1 MKKRKFISIILL
13 LIIFF
18 NIISVKNTSQALTT
32 GELREKM
39 EYVHY
44 QADFIDRS
52 NSKWYFIENYD
63 KYSGASCHGYAN
75 AISLALFGSNQN
87 RNFNDWVFT
96 ENVDELCVG
105 DIIRYRND
113 YNGGST
119 NHTMVVINIIGDTV
133 YITDANHDGYDGIRW
148 GDAYSKSQL
157 ASMISGS
164 LCWTDW
170 GAWNKGY
177 FRHYVY
183 SNVKSLDED
192 TEPPLIHQAYV
203 DPTSMDGT
211 KYTVYAK
218 VTDNEGISKIPVMT
232 KALNS
237 DAHYVENRATKSGD
251 YYNVT
256 VKASDHSNDKGLYN
270 SHVYAYD
277 NTGNGVVKNLDNIP
291 MNSKIVT
298 DLGNFTAKIVLK
310 NNTNYAIT
318 AEGTNSNANVALEK
332 KSNNDDGQLWQFN
345 KNSDGK
351 SYEIVNVASGKLL
364 DIYNGKD
371 ENGTNVEIYPQNGN
385 IAQAFYIME
394 YNGGYRIVA
403 KCSSNLKAIDL
414 TGGNV
419 SAGQNIELYD
429 ACADAN
435 PSQTWTFEKDTEP
448 PVIHEAF
455 VDPTSMDGTKYNVY
469 AKITDNGG
477 ISKIPV
483 MTSAINSDTLYKE
496 SRATKSG
503 DYYNVTVK
511 ASDHNNDKGI
521 YNSHVYAYD
530 NSGNG
535 VVNYLDNIPM
545 GSKIVTN
552 LGDFTAKIVLKSDT
566 NYAIATEGKNANAN
580 VSLAKKSGSDNSQV
594 WQFKKKSD
602 GKSYEIINVAS
613 GKLLTISNAKDE
625 DGSNVEIDSQNGN
638 NEQAF
643 YIMEYN
649 GGYRIVAKCSSN
661 LKAIDLKSGNVS
673 VGQNIDLYNVCT
685 ETNSAQTWIF
695 EEWTKKPNISG
706 TITSYGNENNEVK
719 IELIKKGENTV
730 VASQSL
736 KGNSIKYNFDN
747 IPVGNY
753 ILRITKNSHV
763 EREYELSVNDLDI
776 TQNVKIYLKGD
787 VNGDGKI
794 NIKDWNMLYAYINET
809 MILSSEALQRSD
821 VNEDEKINVKDLN
834 RLYEHVTEVNPL

>member
-18 NIISVKNTSQALTT
+18 NIISVKNTSQALTA
-32 GELREKM
+32 GELKDKIN
-39 EYVHY
+39 YVY
-44 QADFIDRS
+44 SQADFIDRS
-52 NSKWYFIENYD
+52 KEKWFFIENYD
-63 KYSGASCHGYAN
+63 KYSGESCHGYAN
-75 AISLALFGSNQN
+75 AVSLALFGSNQN

-157 ASMISGS
+157 ASMISRS
-164 LCWTDW
+164 LYWTDW
-170 GAWNKGY
+170 GKWNKGY
-177 FRHYVY
+177 FRHYIY

-192 TEPPLIHQAYV
+192 TEPPVIHEAYV

-277 NTGNGVVKNLDNIP
+277 NLGNGVVKGLN
-291 MNSKIVT
+291 
-298 DLGNFTAKIVLK
+298 
-310 NNTNYAIT
+310 
-318 AEGTNSNANVALEK
+318 
-332 KSNNDDGQLWQFN
+332 
-345 KNSDGK
+345 
-351 SYEIVNVASGKLL
+351 
-364 DIYNGKD
+364 
-371 ENGTNVEIYPQNGN
+371 
-385 IAQAFYIME
+385 
-394 YNGGYRIVA
+394 
-403 KCSSNLKAIDL
+403 
-414 TGGNV
+414 
-419 SAGQNIELYD
+419 
-429 ACADAN
+429 
-435 PSQTWTFEKDTEP
+435 
-448 PVIHEAF
+448 
-455 VDPTSMDGTKYNVY
+455 
-469 AKITDNGG
+469 
-477 ISKIPV
+477 
-483 MTSAINSDTLYKE
+483 
-496 SRATKSG
+496 
-503 DYYNVTVK
+503 
-511 ASDHNNDKGI
+511 
-521 YNSHVYAYD
+521 
-530 NSGNG
+530 
-535 VVNYLDNIPM
+535 NIPM

-566 NYAIATEGKNANAN
+566 NYAIATEGKNENAN
-580 VSLAKKSGSDNSQV
+580 VLLAKKSGSDNSQV

-613 GKLLTISNAKDE
+613 GKLLNISNGKDE
-625 DGSNVEIDSQNGN
+625 NGTNVEIDSQNGN

-661 LKAIDLKSGNVS
+661 LKAVELTDGNVS
-673 VGQNIDLYNVCT
+673 AGQNIELYDAYA
-685 ETNSAQTWIF
+685 EANSAQTWAF

-763 EREYELSVNDLDI
+763 EREYEVSVNDLDI
-776 TQNVKIYLKGD
+776 TQNAQIYLKGD
-787 VNGDGKI
+787 VNGDGII
-794 NIKDWNMLYAYINET
+794 NGKDWNRLYSYINKT
-809 MILSSEALQRSD
+809 ATLSADELKRAD
-821 VNEDEKINVKDLN
+821 VNGDGIVNGKDWN
-834 RLYEHVTEVNPL
+834 RLYQHITKVNPLE